1 MSLFL
6 TTIISFAT
14 SVKATD
20 SSRIFILA
28 MGDDID
34 VPGAKTFI
42 QGKIEFDKVSGESS
56 GHFYFQ
62 TFVYDESGDKVYTI
76 KGMLKDGAVQVIP
89 YHYCP
94 VRNIIWTNLWLVMGE
109 GMVKTTDTTI
119 ENFEYRGQSIT
130 LPNTGVKYIP
140 VTIAM
145 LVSPTGE
152 YLTPGFEYGGVWGDG
167 GWAYA
172 GIPYN
177 FGGVTYLKIYM
188 EK

>member
-6 TTIISFAT
+6 TTIIPFAT
-14 SVKATD
+14 SVKTTD

-28 MGDDID
+28 IGDDID

-42 QGKIEFDKVSGESS
+42 VGAIEFDKVSGESS
-56 GHFYFQ
+56 GHFHFQ
-62 TFVYDESGDKVYTI
+62 TQIYDESGDKVYTI
-76 KGMLKDGAVQVIP
+76 KGMLKDGAVQVVP

-94 VRNIIWTNLWLVMGE
+94 VRNIIWTNLSLVMGE
-109 GMVKTTDTTI
+109 GMVKTTDTII

-130 LPNTGVKYIP
+130 LPNTGGKYIP

-152 YLTPGFEYGGVWGDG
+152 YLTLDGKYGGVWGDG
-167 GWAYA
+167 GWVYA
-172 GIPYN
+172 GIPN
-177 FGGVTYLKIYM
+177 VFGGVSYLKIFM